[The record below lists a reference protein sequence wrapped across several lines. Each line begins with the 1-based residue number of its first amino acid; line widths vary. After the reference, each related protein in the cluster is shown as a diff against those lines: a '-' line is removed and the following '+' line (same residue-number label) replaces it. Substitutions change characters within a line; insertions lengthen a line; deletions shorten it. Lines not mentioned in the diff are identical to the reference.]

1 MAAQRPFPGV
11 EPDMQ
16 PFRIL
21 YFRQSI
27 LKRAETVEGDL
38 LEVIDQAT
46 EHHSDE
52 RAEIWSEERGKVGI
66 VEPMPRQIVSSERSS
81 ADEPA
86 AEIATEMK
94 QRLNLARR

>member
-1 MAAQRPFPGV
+1 
-11 EPDMQ
+11 MQ

-66 VEPMPRQIVSSERSS
+66 VEPMPRQASSSET
-81 ADEPA
+81 ALAKEPE
-86 AEIATEMK
+86 AEIAREMK